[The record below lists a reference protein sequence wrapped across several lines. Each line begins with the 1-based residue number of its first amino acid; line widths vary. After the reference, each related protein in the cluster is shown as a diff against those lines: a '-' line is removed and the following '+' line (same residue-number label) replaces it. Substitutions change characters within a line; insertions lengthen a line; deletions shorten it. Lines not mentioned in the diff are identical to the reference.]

1 MTSGPDPS
9 AKQSSAR
16 LMAGILVRFAS
27 RSPLRRS
34 LKRNP
39 CFHCNQGNWSLFPN
53 FQRSFSPH
61 LRVFVCCRTLNPSQA
76 TLPTGLL
83 CLLLDHSLVER
94 SCPRVR
100 FPGSFVLFVYYL
112 NRLWSGAFTNL
123 EFLDEI
129 NLCLQKARGIK
140 NLMKRLEV
148 ALKSL
153 SKDDYC
159 EITHAAMQDLNELLK
174 GLINTW
180 DLWSSGVSIE
190 LDRLNKLEQQ
200 NKKTKR
206 GKL

>member
-1 MTSGPDPS
+1 M
-9 AKQSSAR
+9 AK
-16 LMAGILVRFAS
+16 M
-27 RSPLRRS
+27 
-34 LKRNP
+34 LKKEE
-39 CFHCNQGNWSLFPN
+39 Q
-53 FQRSFSPH
+53 
-61 LRVFVCCRTLNPSQA
+61 
-76 TLPTGLL
+76 
-83 CLLLDHSLVER
+83 
-94 SCPRVR
+94 
-100 FPGSFVLFVYYL
+100 
-112 NRLWSGAFTNL
+112 

-200 NKKTKR
+200 NKKAQQDKR
-206 GKL
+206 

>member
-1 MTSGPDPS
+1 MGTNRVYLKPVVCYRKSQVKQANKEYCM
-9 AKQSSAR
+9 AKR
-16 LMAGILVRFAS
+16 L
-27 RSPLRRS
+27 
-34 LKRNP
+34 KKEE
-39 CFHCNQGNWSLFPN
+39 Q
-53 FQRSFSPH
+53 
-61 LRVFVCCRTLNPSQA
+61 
-76 TLPTGLL
+76 
-83 CLLLDHSLVER
+83 
-94 SCPRVR
+94 
-100 FPGSFVLFVYYL
+100 
-112 NRLWSGAFTNL
+112 

-200 NKKTKR
+200 NKKAKR
-206 GKL
+206 SKR

>member
-1 MTSGPDPS
+1 VLLPRNKQGFTS
-9 AKQSSAR
+9 
-16 LMAGILVRFAS
+16 
-27 RSPLRRS
+27 
-34 LKRNP
+34 
-39 CFHCNQGNWSLFPN
+39 
-53 FQRSFSPH
+53 
-61 LRVFVCCRTLNPSQA
+61 
-76 TLPTGLL
+76 
-83 CLLLDHSLVER
+83 
-94 SCPRVR
+94 
-100 FPGSFVLFVYYL
+100 
-112 NRLWSGAFTNL
+112 NRLCAIGKGQVKKENKECCMAKML
-123 EFLDEI
+123 KKEEQEFLDEI

-200 NKKTKR
+200 NKKAQQD
-206 GKL
+206 KL